1 MIQDFTLDEIVWR
14 FEMQN
19 DLIETNLHEIQK
31 DSLSEDEDSNLF
43 HGFIGASLI
52 YLQHKGC
59 ITVTLH
65 NCEETEGA
73 FFTATRLQC
82 EQTSWPEIDPESA
95 IAYERPSGRDI
106 PIPVLFNEEGN
117 EKYSH
122 ISLSFKF
129 PNTNLGNFCKKVIT
143 YLRECCKTDVD
154 VVNAVVFMQK
164 YFTTDKAYGRS
175 LKRVIPFAFVE
186 NFWELKNQT
195 PSEVEELMG
204 MVLEDESFNLYDP
217 FMRTGTNFVFAFEN
231 KKYCAQATDKQHLY
245 ATMFFAGL
253 YDIETENIKLDDCIT
268 NWAPQDCDTIIAT
281 PELSMEVT
289 TGDEVEPISTW
300 TLEKVFQSMT
310 KEGRR
315 GLMLLPASIL
325 ISSGKAKRL
334 RHDITESNLLDTI
347 MLLPAKLFS
356 NTNAAVAIILLKSG
370 RAEDAP
376 ITLCDF
382 STLYSESDDF
392 EEFQR
397 LLDIDRINEV
407 LENKDPNVLRSLSVA
422 DFREADYEWFV
433 PKFIHKQTDVPVG
446 HGRFKIKDLIQIN
459 PLSNNEWGWR
469 TLLLTKE
476 AMTYSPFEDYPMLN
490 IVPDEDEEDL
500 DITHGSLSRSC
511 LIIDFHEGLKTF
523 YHEGEPNEPFLKFR
537 VAVPN
542 EFHCFHINPDMLHI
556 GYLRLILSET
566 YNMVAGS
573 INSNSSD
580 DIVSSFMNTE
590 VTIPLA
596 IEEQKQIYEQRKLNA
611 ALEKARKEGL
621 DEAINAMKQEYM
633 MEVRMRKHDMKP
645 FLSQLDSQAK
655 LIAFY
660 MDKIEGNEEI
670 VSAIRQKLTGIS
682 NVVSEL
688 RLHLNRLTE
697 EDIYGNPELINP
709 LDVLKEL
716 TGNFTNYSVD
726 LDVDQIALS
735 EAGIESPEIY
745 ISRVDLSTL
754 STTIIENAVVHA
766 FTGVGHDYRV
776 HISFTFDKEKN
787 IYIIDFTNNGT
798 PMPLGMDKFRY
809 GLKGEKGA
817 KSKGSGLGGYRVKS
831 ITKHFGGDYDV
842 FCHKGNGLTTIRVTF
857 PKDYKYEQI

>member
-1 MIQDFTLDEIVWR
+1 MIQDLTLDEIVWR
-14 FEMQN
+14 YDMLN
-19 DLIETNLHEIQK
+19 DLIKTNLHEIQK
-31 DSLSEDEDSNLF
+31 DSLSEDEDLKLF

-65 NCEETEGA
+65 KKKKTEN
-73 FFTATRLQC
+73 FLFTATRLQC
-82 EQTSWPEIDPESA
+82 EKTSWIEIDPQSA
-95 IAYERPSGRDI
+95 EAYDRPSSRDI
-106 PIPVLFNEEGN
+106 PVPVLFHEEGN
-117 EKYSH
+117 ENYTH
-122 ISLSFKF
+122 ISLSFRF
-129 PNTNLGNFCKKVIT
+129 PNTNLGDFCKKVID
-143 YLRECCKTDVD
+143 YLRLRCEKDID

-164 YFTTDKAYGRS
+164 YFATYSAYIRS
-175 LKRVIPFAFVE
+175 LKHSIPLAFVE
-186 NFWELKNQT
+186 DFWNSTFQT
-195 PSEVEELMG
+195 PSEIEEVME
-204 MVLEDESFNLYDP
+204 MVLENDSFEVYDP
-217 FMRTGTNFVFAFEN
+217 FMRTGSNFKFAIGN
-231 KKYCAQATDKQHLY
+231 KKYHSQAIDMEHLY

-253 YDIETENIKLDDCIT
+253 FDIETARIKFENCIT
-268 NWAPQDCDTIIAT
+268 NWDPQDCDTIIAT
-281 PELSMEVT
+281 PKLSMEVSVED
-289 TGDEVEPISTW
+289 GVEPISTW
-300 TLEKVFQSMT
+300 TLEKVFKSMN
-310 KEGRR
+310 KDGRR

-325 ISSGKAKRL
+325 TSVGKAECL

-347 MLLPAKLFS
+347 VLLPAKLFS

-370 RAEDAP
+370 REKDAP
-376 ITLCDF
+376 ITLGDF
-382 STLYSESDDF
+382 SNLYTEYDDY
-392 EEFQR
+392 QR
-397 LLDIDRINEV
+397 VLDLDKVNEA
-407 LENKDPNVLRSLSVA
+407 LENRDPNIFRYVSV
-422 DFREADYEWFV
+422 DEIRESDYEWFV
-433 PKFIHKQTDVPVG
+433 PKYIHKQLDVPAG
-446 HGRFKIKDLIQIN
+446 YGRFKIKDLMQTI
-459 PLSNNEWGWR
+459 PLLENEWRWGA
-469 TLLLTKE
+469 LLLTKE
-476 AMTYSPFEDYPMLN
+476 AMTCSPFEDYPVLDTIPN
-490 IVPDEDEEDL
+490 EDEEEYE
-500 DITHGSLSRSC
+500 LSHSVFAGSC
-511 LIIDFHEGLKTF
+511 LVIDFSEGLRTF
-523 YHEGEPNEPFLKFR
+523 YHEGEPNEPYLKYSI
-537 VAVPN
+537 AIPN
-542 EFHCFHINPDMLHI
+542 EFYCFHINTDMLHI

-566 YNMVAGS
+566 YNMVVGS
-573 INSNSSD
+573 ISSNSSD
-580 DIVSSFMNTE
+580 DIVSSFMNAE

-596 IEEQKQIYEQRKLNA
+596 IEEQRRIYEQRKLNIA
-611 ALEKARKEGL
+611 IEKARKEGL

-660 MDKIEGNEEI
+660 MDRIEGNEEV

-787 IYIIDFTNNGT
+787 IYVIDFTNNGV

-817 KSKGSGLGGYRVKS
+817 KSNGSGLGGYRVKS
-831 ITKHFGGDYDV
+831 ITRHFGGDYDV
-842 FCHKGNGLTTIRVTF
+842 FCHRANNLTTIRVIF
-857 PKDYKYEQI
+857 PKDNKYEQI